1 MLLHAEERPLF
12 TGANDAAEALIR
24 EASRR
29 TRRRRL
35 RRLAALVVFVGVG
48 VAAYA
53 VAGGGSGGVI
63 SETASRPYA
72 NLHAFDGHGE
82 LAFVSRGRVWALDG
96 ASGTLRRLPTP
107 VGYTPS
113 SPVLSH
119 DGRWL
124 AYLVARDQNQHGPY
138 ELWIAHADGIGA
150 HEVRSLV
157 VNEPVGWSPTSDVVA
172 VEAGEARYPNGS
184 PTAVDLVSPDGHARA
199 LLTRSGR
206 RQILRRGGIQSV
218 VWSPD
223 GASLAMSTYSPE
235 RYSGTQILDVPI
247 TAGASPT
254 VWFSMR
260 NSQRL
265 KGALSCGSHCGDTD
279 AIAQLAGWW
288 PKWGIGFWVFS
299 SGMTHNSDSTPLVFI
314 SGPHAAPRLIAQTL
328 SDGITD
334 AVDAGPNSQLAVVA
348 SGQSAGREY
357 GYGKTVEWCS
367 LNAVSCM
374 ALPGAS
380 TWTAQPLKCKPCFD
394 APVAGPG
401 SAVSLDP
408 AWSPTG
414 TLLAYV
420 KAPAFR
426 SSGFPTLAWFGA
438 HQLYVWN
445 SRTNATHR
453 IGTITGS
460 SLPTWSHDG
469 KRLVYVSGDGLW
481 LANVTTGKA
490 VAIERPLFS
499 ESAWKKVATTA
510 LGFYGQIAWS
520 QQFSWHT
527 A

>member
-1 MLLHAEERPLF
+1 MLVHTEDRRPF
-12 TGANDAAEALIR
+12 TEADDAAEALIR
-24 EASRR
+24 EARRR
-29 TRRRRL
+29 TNRRRL
-35 RRLAALVVFVGVG
+35 RRVVALVVLVGVG

-53 VAGGGSGGVI
+53 VVGGASGGVI

-72 NLHAFDGHGE
+72 NLHAFDGQGV

-107 VGYTPS
+107 AGYTPS

-124 AYLVARDQNQHGPY
+124 AYIVARDRNQYGPY
-138 ELWIAHADGIGA
+138 ELWIARADGTGA
-150 HEVRSLV
+150 HEVRGLV

-184 PTAVDLVSPDGHARA
+184 PTAVDLVSADGRTRV
-199 LLTRSGR
+199 LFTRSRR
-206 RQILRRGGIQSV
+206 RQILRRGGIGSV
-218 VWSPD
+218 VWSPN
-223 GASLAMSTYSPE
+223 GASLAVSTYSPE

-247 TAGASPT
+247 GAGAKPIVSL
-254 VWFSMR
+254 SMR

-288 PKWGIGFWVFS
+288 PKRGIGFWVFS
-299 SGMTHNSDSTPLVFI
+299 SGMTRNSDSTPLVYI
-314 SGPHAAPRLIAQTL
+314 SGPHTAPRVIAQTL
-328 SDGITD
+328 SDRTTD
-334 AVDAGPNSQLAVVA
+334 AVDAGPNGQLAVVA
-348 SGQSAGREY
+348 SGESAGREY
-357 GYGKTVEWCS
+357 GYGKTVERCS
-367 LNAVSCM
+367 RNAVSCM

-380 TWTAQPLKCKPCFD
+380 TWTGQPLKCNPCFD
-394 APVAGPG
+394 APVTGPG

-408 AWSPTG
+408 AWSPSG

-426 SSGFPTLAWFGA
+426 SSGDPTLAWFGA

-445 SRTNATHR
+445 SQTDMTHR

-460 SLPTWSHDG
+460 SLPTWSRDG
-469 KRLVYVSGDGLW
+469 KSLLYVSGNGLW
-481 LANVTTGKA
+481 LTNATTGKA
-490 VAIERPLFS
+490 AEIEHPLYP